1 MKNSL
6 KLCVICTLISVID
19 IIIMVCCSTSVSIAA
34 TRGLIVGLYISF
46 VLLPITIILW
56 ITYMAKKMN
65 KKLPSPFVLFGIIN
79 TVMLI
84 GTVIYGLYDI
94 STDEGFFAGL
104 IGYLLLVFVV
114 PFFILTLLADVII
127 SNAIKKKRSK
137 KGN

>member
-1 MKNSL
+1 M
-6 KLCVICTLISVID
+6 
-19 IIIMVCCSTSVSIAA
+19 
-34 TRGLIVGLYISF
+34 SF
-46 VLLPITIILW
+46 VLIPITIILW
-56 ITYMAKKMN
+56 VTYMAKKMN